1 MECSLS
7 PVDIESVEVT
17 GVKLAVSECDVCFVI
32 PPVVTVDTSVIETS
46 DVTAFESLARE
57 ETEVSSVE
65 LVDVG
70 ISDTVEGLWLMLEG
84 DEVLASP
91 EVDVS
96 CEVLSVRV
104 CPFREDEGV
113 VVITANV
120 VLL

>member
-1 MECSLS
+1 M
-7 PVDIESVEVT
+7 
-17 GVKLAVSECDVCFVI
+17 
-32 PPVVTVDTSVIETS
+32 
-46 DVTAFESLARE
+46 
-57 ETEVSSVE
+57 SSVE
-65 LVDVG
+65 IVDMG
-70 ISDTVEGLWLMLEG
+70 ISDIVESLWLMLEG

-113 VVITANV
+113 VVITANL

>member
-1 MECSLS
+1 MKE
-7 PVDIESVEVT
+7 
-17 GVKLAVSECDVCFVI
+17 A
-32 PPVVTVDTSVIETS
+32 
-46 DVTAFESLARE
+46 
-57 ETEVSSVE
+57 EVSSVE
-65 LVDVG
+65 IVDMG
-70 ISDTVEGLWLMLEG
+70 ISDIVESLWLMLEG

-113 VVITANV
+113 VVITANL